1 MYVYISEYVWIC
13 ICVYVCICM
22 CMYVLTYIY
31 TISGNI
37 LNSNYY
43 KPIKDSREHFVI
55 NTVIISAWSKVFVRT
70 VLELFLTIVNCKE
83 AVVTESFILG
93 RTGSLNPSLL
103 MIFLYMFYM
112 LHIYY
117 LFFLFLLCLTISHW
131 SSKYE
136 LYSGG
141 HFNSV
146 LTVSLARQKTL
157 LNSYRL
163 GGMKSLNVMRY
174 KWLLKVQS

>member
-1 MYVYISEYVWIC
+1 MCIYMYVYISEYVWIC

-22 CMYVLTYIY
+22 CMYVLTYIC

-83 AVVTESFILG
+83 AVVTGSFILG

-103 MIFLYMFYM
+103 MIFLYMFCFTY
-112 LHIYY
+112 LLFIFPFFTLSYY
-117 LFFLFLLCLTISHW
+117 F
-131 SSKYE
+131 
-136 LYSGG
+136 
-141 HFNSV
+141 
-146 LTVSLARQKTL
+146 TL
-157 LNSYRL
+157 
-163 GGMKSLNVMRY
+163 K
-174 KWLLKVQS
+174 LKIWIIFWWPL